1 MSQALGDALA
11 GAFGHDVNRPGLE
24 AFVANS
30 QSANGLRS
38 AQTQEAL
45 LKAQQMQEEQQ
56 ANSQLEDAFVN
67 AGLPG
72 SQAHLA
78 AIEATRIHGS
88 AKDAL
93 EAVKGVQQINAT
105 STLGDVNQ
113 LNSPTQTA
121 AQQAL
126 TGKVAEPVAVHPEY
140 ATLPG
145 MNTPNVQQTPLGAAQ
160 TGAQHAIA
168 SLRQTQS
175 DAGGFRPQA
184 NPAGAADPRS
194 IEMGGYQ
201 LYKTN
206 TMPALG
212 MGGGAI
218 KAAMLAKAA
227 DFAQQEAQSGQPIS
241 MPEYDAIFARGQD
254 FKGGTKAVSAFGSG
268 PTSDKVRA
276 INNVV
281 GHLQLFDDTFKALQ
295 NGDVQGLNKLGNAWQ
310 SEFGAPVPTTLNA
323 MGNIVG
329 PELTKSLANTGSGS
343 EEERTN
349 FIRTAGSL
357 GNSPEQ
363 THGAVQAMRGM
374 LGRQLND
381 FEQQYHGATGRD
393 DFRDRYIPPDVQKL
407 MAPHAPPVLGGQAP
421 AGRNPMS
428 DAAPTPAPAA
438 APLSLDAFLR
448 AKGY

>member
-1 MSQALGDALA
+1 MAQALGDALA

-145 MNTPNVQQTPLGAAQ
+145 MNAPNVQQTPLGAAQ

-168 SLRQTQS
+168 NLRQTQS
-175 DAGGFRPQA
+175 DVGGFRPQTG
-184 NPAGAADPRS
+184 AGANDPQT

-206 TMPALG
+206 TLPALG
-212 MGGGAI
+212 MGGGAL

-227 DFAQQEAQSGQPIS
+227 EYANQEAQNGQPVSI
-241 MPEYDAIFARGQD
+241 PQYDAIFARGQD

-295 NGDVQGLNKLGNAWQ
+295 NGDVKALNQLGNAWQ
-310 SEFGAPVPTTLNA
+310 SEFGAPVPTTLQA
-323 MGNIVG
+323 MGSIVG

-343 EEERTN
+343 ETERQN
-349 FIRTAGSL
+349 FLQTAGSL
-357 GNSPEQ
+357 ANSPEQ
-363 THGAVQAMRGM
+363 THGAVQAMRDGP
-374 LGRQLND
+374 RR
-381 FEQQYHGATGRD
+381 FSR
-393 DFRDRYIPPDVQKL
+393 
-407 MAPHAPPVLGGQAP
+407 
-421 AGRNPMS
+421 
-428 DAAPTPAPAA
+428 
-438 APLSLDAFLR
+438 PLRTA
-448 AKGY
+448 